1 VRDKPDKEYHMV
13 DVISQISGIVD
24 KGGLL
29 IGDDVAA
36 RPADWLGKANCMAK
50 AIVRPSS
57 AEQLSAVMKVCHAAG
72 QTIVPAGGLTGL
84 VHGTEV
90 TGNDVMISF
99 ERMTEIEAI
108 DPIGRTVTVQCG
120 ATMQKVQERV
130 EAEGLLFAVD
140 LGARGLATI
149 GGNISTNAG
158 GNQVVR
164 YGMMREQVLG
174 LEAVLADGTIISSM
188 NSLLKNNSG
197 YDLKQ
202 LFIGTEG
209 TLGLVTR
216 AVLRLH
222 PLPISANT
230 ALVAVPDFSA
240 LIRLFSMV
248 GKELGGMLTAFEVM
262 WADHYQM
269 IAVDSGRHNPP
280 LPSGSPYYAIIE
292 SNGTHPEKDEEQ
304 FGKVLGDALESEII
318 SDAVIAASKSQQQS
332 IWDIREDIEGLA
344 EAIFPA
350 AIFDISLPIITMVA
364 YISGIRSSLEKQ
376 WGDQVRL
383 IVFGHLGDGNLH
395 IGVSPRPWNEEN
407 REIAEKI
414 VYEPL
419 AEIGGAVSAEHG
431 IGLEKRAWLYLSRN
445 ENELTLM
452 RTLKRALDP
461 KNILN
466 PGKVLSDDG
475 Q

>member
-1 VRDKPDKEYHMV
+1 MA
-13 DVISQISGIVD
+13 DVISQISKIVD

-29 IGDDVAA
+29 TGNDVAA
-36 RPADWLGKANCMAK
+36 RSADWLGITNRVAK
-50 AIVRPSS
+50 AIVRPRTT
-57 AEQLSAVMKVCHAAG
+57 EELSAVMKTCHAAE
-72 QTIVPAGGLTGL
+72 QSVIPSGGLTGM
-84 VHGTEV
+84 VHGTDS
-90 TGNDVMISF
+90 TGADVMISF

-108 DPIGRTVTVQCG
+108 DPVGRTITVKTG
-120 ATMQKVQERV
+120 APMQKVQEAA

-140 LGARGLATI
+140 LGARGSATI

-158 GNQVVR
+158 GNQVIR
-164 YGMMREQVLG
+164 YGMMRAQVLG

-202 LFIGTEG
+202 LFIGSEG

-222 PLPISANT
+222 PLPTSVNT
-230 ALVAVPDFSA
+230 ALVAVPDFDA
-240 LIRLFSMV
+240 LTRLFDMA
-248 GKELGGMLTAFEVM
+248 GKELGGNLTAFEVM

-269 IAVDSGRHNPP
+269 IAIDSGRHTPP
-280 LPSGSPYYAIIE
+280 LPAGSPYYAIIE

-304 FGKVLGDALESEII
+304 FGEILSNALESEVI
-318 SDAVIAASKSQQQS
+318 SDAVLASSKAQRKE
-332 IWDIREDIEGLA
+332 IWNIREDIEGIAAALS
-344 EAIFPA
+344 PA
-350 AIFDISLPIITMVA
+350 AIFDISLPITTMEA
-364 YISGIRSSLEKQ
+364 YISELRTSLETQ
-376 WGDQVRL
+376 WGKQVRL

-395 IGVSPRPWNEEN
+395 VGVAPRPWSEEN

-419 AEIGGAVSAEHG
+419 AKIGGAVSAEHG
-431 IGLEKRAWLYLSRN
+431 IGLEKRAWLHLSRN
-445 ENELTLM
+445 ENELALM
-452 RTLKRALDP
+452 LTLKQALDP

-466 PGKVLSDDG
+466 PGKVLSGANGYKD